1 MRYLVTSD
9 IHLGHRK
16 TPTKHIIASFVDTI
30 LTEANKDIQVL
41 FIAGDLFDHLLYLNT
56 PEAQQIVQFFHKL
69 LDYCH
74 QHQIALRVL
83 EGTPLHDQF
92 QSQILTKIN
101 DIRDRKVDLKYHKV
115 LEIDYIPSIQ
125 KHVLYIPD
133 QWVNSQ
139 EDLER
144 QVNQQLAARNL
155 TQVDIAILHG
165 AFKYQTKGIPTS
177 EFTYDESY
185 FHHLVKGYI
194 HIGHYHVHNPLDR
207 IIPNGSLERLAH
219 GEEEDKG
226 YVTVTD
232 DTWQFHINPFS
243 FIYKTIQ
250 ITAKTT
256 LESLDKQ
263 ISKYPAESQIRL
275 QMKKDHPFNTIF
287 QELRARYPNHHIKRL
302 VKDSSSDTSSV
313 AYILTDDTPLQLSEN
328 LILDTNVKAALE
340 TVIMNKHS
348 FTPSEQVKLE
358 QYLQIFESS
367 KSTETLLA

>member
-74 QHQIALRVL
+74 LHQIALRVL

-101 DIRDRKVDLKYHKV
+101 DIRDRKVDLKYHKA
-115 LEIDYIPSIQ
+115 LEIDYIPCIQ

-139 EDLER
+139 EELER
-144 QVNQQLAARNL
+144 QVNQQLALRNL

-165 AFKYQTKGIPTS
+165 AFKYQTKGIVTS

-185 FHHLVKGYI
+185 FHHLVKGYV
-194 HIGHYHVHNPLDR
+194 HIGHYHVHNPLD
-207 IIPNGSLERLAH
+207 
-219 GEEEDKG
+219 
-226 YVTVTD
+226 
-232 DTWQFHINPFS
+232 
-243 FIYKTIQ
+243 
-250 ITAKTT
+250 
-256 LESLDKQ
+256 
-263 ISKYPAESQIRL
+263 
-275 QMKKDHPFNTIF
+275 
-287 QELRARYPNHHIKRL
+287 
-302 VKDSSSDTSSV
+302 
-313 AYILTDDTPLQLSEN
+313 
-328 LILDTNVKAALE
+328 
-340 TVIMNKHS
+340 
-348 FTPSEQVKLE
+348 
-358 QYLQIFESS
+358 
-367 KSTETLLA
+367 